1 MKQTAIKAAKLAG
14 KVIMKH
20 YGNIGNISVK
30 ENKRSLLTK
39 TDLAAEK
46 VILNTIKTKFPDH
59 NIISEESPMQ
69 NKNSEYTWIIDPIDG
84 TTNFIQGIS
93 GFCVSIAVAKNNE
106 VVLGVV
112 YNPTNKELF
121 FAEKGKNAF
130 LNNRKIR
137 VSGKSK
143 INEAMFGFSLPSS
156 IKQAVKS
163 FHQTAKLYP
172 FVRGVRNS
180 GSAAINLCNV
190 ACGRYD
196 AYFPLS
202 INSWDVAAGYL
213 IVKEAGGRVTDI
225 NGKEWNIDKTHL
237 LATNKKLHNKFLKLL
252 K

>member
-20 YGNIGNISVK
+20 YGKAGKISFK
-30 ENKRSLLTK
+30 ENKKSLLTK

-46 VILNTIKTKFPDH
+46 AILRTIKNKFPGH

-93 GFCVSIAVAKNNE
+93 GFCVSIAAAKNNE

-112 YNPTNKELF
+112 YNPANEEMF
-121 FAEKGKNAF
+121 FAEKEKNAF
-130 LNNRKIR
+130 LNNHKIR
-137 VSGKSK
+137 VSGKNKVS
-143 INEAMFGFSLPSS
+143 EAMFCFSLPSS
-156 IKQAVKS
+156 AKHAVKS

-213 IVKEAGGRVTDI
+213 IVKEAGGKVTDI
-225 NGKEWNIDKTHL
+225 NGKEWNIDKKHL